1 MSKIYKPITI
11 NDVHKARTRIS
22 KWVSPTPLRHSS
34 FLSAHADRPVKLKLE
49 TMHDTGAFKLRGA
62 SNALLSLSDEARNAG
77 VIAVSSGNHGRG
89 VAYAATKLG
98 TKCVIYMSSLVP
110 DVKVDAIRDLG
121 AEVVI
126 TGNSQDDAEHAAMA
140 RTAQDGLTFIHPFD
154 DPDVIAGQGTI
165 SLEILDAMPDVAN
178 VIVPL
183 SGGGLF
189 AGVAM
194 AIKALKPDVRLIGVT
209 MENGA
214 AMIEALKAG
223 GLVPIE
229 EIASHADALGGS
241 LGAENHYTFEMTKN
255 LIDET
260 LLLSEDEI
268 AAAMRTLFIEDRI
281 VAEGGGAVGVG
292 ALMSGRLNLAPGP
305 VAIIISGCNVEMAKF
320 MEIVS
325 TTPDA

>member
-1 MSKIYKPITI
+1 MSKSRKPVTI
-11 NDVHKARTRIS
+11 DDVYRARERIS
-22 KWVSPTPLRHSS
+22 DWISPTPLRVSP
-34 FLSAHADRPVKLKLE
+34 FLSTHADRPVKLKLE
-49 TMHDTGAFKLRGA
+49 TMHDTGAFKIRGA
-62 SNALLSLSDEARNAG
+62 SNALIALPKAARDAG
-77 VIAVSSGNHGRG
+77 VIAISSGNHGRG
-89 VAYAATKLG
+89 VAYAAARLG
-98 TKCVIYMSSLVP
+98 IKCVIYMSSLVP
-110 DVKVDAIRDLG
+110 DVKVQAIRDLG
-121 AEVVI
+121 ADVVI
-126 TGNSQDDAEHAAMA
+126 AGDSQDEAEHAAMA
-140 RTAQDGLTFIHPFD
+140 RVEQDDLTFIHPFD
-154 DPDVIAGQGTI
+154 NPDVIAGQGTI

-223 GLVPIE
+223 ELVPVE
-229 EIASHADALGGS
+229 EVASYADALGGS
-241 LGAENHYTFEMTKN
+241 LGAENHYTFEMTQN

-260 LLLSEDEI
+260 LLLSEEEI

-292 ALMSGRLNLAPGP
+292 ALMSGRLKLAPGP
-305 VAIIISGCNVEMAKF
+305 VAIIISGCNIEMSKF
-320 MEIVS
+320 LDIVS
-325 TTPDA
+325 AR

>member
-1 MSKIYKPITI
+1 MPKPITI
-11 NDVHKARTRIS
+11 DDVYKARTRIS

-49 TMHDTGAFKLRGA
+49 TMHDTGAFKIRGA

-77 VIAVSSGNHGRG
+77 VIAISSGNHGRG
-89 VAYAATKLG
+89 VAYAAAKLG

-110 DVKVDAIRDLG
+110 DVKVQAIRDLG
-121 AEVVI
+121 ADVVI
-126 TGNSQDDAEHAAMA
+126 AGISQDDAEHAAMA
-140 RTAQDGLTFIHPFD
+140 RAEQDGLTFIHPFD

-165 SLEILDAMPDVAN
+165 SLEILDTMPDVAN
-178 VIVPL
+178 IIVPL

-189 AGVAM
+189 AGIAM
-194 AIKALKPDVRLIGVT
+194 AIKALKPDVHLVGVT

-214 AMIEALKAG
+214 AMIEGLKAG
-223 GLVPIE
+223 HLVNVD
-229 EIASHADALGGS
+229 EIPSLADALGGS
-241 LGAENHYTFEMTKN
+241 LGAENHYSFEITKN

-260 LLLSEDEI
+260 LLISEDEI

-292 ALMSGRLNLAPGP
+292 ALMSGRLNLADGP
-305 VAIIISGCNVEMAKF
+305 VAIIISGCNVDMTKF

-325 TTPDA
+325 TTPNL

>member
-1 MSKIYKPITI
+1 VSNSLKPVTLD
-11 NDVHKARTRIS
+11 DVYRARDRIS
-22 KWVSPTPLRHSS
+22 DWVSPTPLRTSA

-49 TMHDTGAFKLRGA
+49 TVHDTGAFKIRGA
-62 SNALLSLSDEARNAG
+62 SNALIALPQAARDAG
-77 VIAVSSGNHGRG
+77 VIAISSGNHGRG
-89 VAYAATKLG
+89 VAYAAERLG
-98 TKCVIYMSSLVP
+98 IKCVVYMSALVP
-110 DVKVDAIRDLG
+110 DVKVQAIRDLG

-126 TGNSQDDAEHAAMA
+126 TGNSQDEAEHAAMA
-140 RTAQDGLTFIHPFD
+140 RMEQDGLTFIHPFD
-154 DPDVIAGQGTI
+154 NPDVIAGQGTI
-165 SLEILDAMPDVAN
+165 SLEILDAMPDVTN

-189 AGVAM
+189 AGIAM
-194 AIKALKPDVRLIGVT
+194 AIKSLKPDVRLIGVT

-223 GLVPIE
+223 ELVPVE
-229 EIASHADALGGS
+229 EVASHADALGGS
-241 LGAENHYTFEMTKN
+241 LGDVNTYTFEMTKE

-268 AAAMRTLFIEDRI
+268 AAAMRTLFFEDRI

-305 VAIIISGCNVEMAKF
+305 VAIIISGCNIEMSKF
-320 MEIVS
+320 LDVVS
-325 TTPDA
+325 T

>member
-1 MSKIYKPITI
+1 MPKSITV
-11 NDVHKARTRIS
+11 NDVHEARKRIS
-22 KWVSPTPLRHSS
+22 KWVSLTPLRHSP

-49 TMHDTGAFKLRGA
+49 TMHDTGAFKIRGA
-62 SNALLSLSDEARNAG
+62 SNALLSLTNEARNAG
-77 VIAVSSGNHGRG
+77 VIAISSGNHGRG
-89 VAYAATKLG
+89 VAYAAAKLG

-110 DVKVDAIRDLG
+110 DVKVQAIRDLG

-126 TGNSQDDAEHAAMA
+126 AGNSQDDAELAAMA
-140 RTAQDGLTFIHPFD
+140 RAEQDGLTFIHPFD
-154 DPDVIAGQGTI
+154 DPNVIAGQGTI

-178 VIVPL
+178 IIVPL

-189 AGVAM
+189 AGIAM
-194 AIKALKPDVRLIGVT
+194 AIKTLKPDVHLIGVT

-214 AMIEALKAG
+214 AMIEGLKAG
-223 GLVPIE
+223 HLVSVDEVP
-229 EIASHADALGGS
+229 SHADALGGS
-241 LGAENHYTFEMTKN
+241 LGAENHYTFEMTRN
-255 LIDET
+255 FIDET

-292 ALMSGRLNLAPGP
+292 ALMSGRLNLADGP

-325 TTPDA
+325 APQIT

>member
-1 MSKIYKPITI
+1 MPKHITI
-11 NDVHKARTRIS
+11 DDVHKARTRIS
-22 KWVSPTPLRHSS
+22 KWVSPTPLRHSP
-34 FLSAHADRPVKLKLE
+34 FLSAHANRPVKLKLE
-49 TMHDTGAFKLRGA
+49 TMHDTGAFKIRGA
-62 SNALLSLSDEARNAG
+62 SNALLSLSDAARDAG
-77 VIAVSSGNHGRG
+77 VIAISSGNHGRG
-89 VAYAATKLG
+89 VAYAAAKLG

-110 DVKVDAIRDLG
+110 DVKVQAIRDLG

-126 TGNSQDDAEHAAMA
+126 AGSSQDDAEHAATA
-140 RTAQDGLTFIHPFD
+140 RAEQDGLTFIHPFD

-178 VIVPL
+178 IIVPL

-194 AIKALKPDVRLIGVT
+194 AIKALKPDVHLVGVT

-214 AMIEALKAG
+214 AMIEGLKAG
-223 GLVPIE
+223 HLVSVDEVP
-229 EIASHADALGGS
+229 SHADALGGS
-241 LGAENHYTFEMTKN
+241 LGAENHYTFEMTRN

-260 LLLSEDEI
+260 LLLSEGEI
-268 AAAMRTLFIEDRI
+268 AAAMRTLFLEDRI

-305 VAIIISGCNVEMAKF
+305 VAIIVSGCNVEMATF
-320 MEIVS
+320 MKIVS
-325 TTPDA
+325 TTPGA

>member
-1 MSKIYKPITI
+1 VSKSRKPVTI
-11 NDVHKARTRIS
+11 DDVYQARERIS
-22 KWVSPTPLRHSS
+22 DWISPTPLRVSP

-49 TMHDTGAFKLRGA
+49 TMHDTGAFKIRGA
-62 SNALLSLSDEARNAG
+62 SNALIALPKAARDAG
-77 VIAVSSGNHGRG
+77 VIAISSGNHGRG
-89 VAYAATKLG
+89 VAYAAARLG
-98 TKCVIYMSSLVP
+98 IKCVIYMSSLVP
-110 DVKVDAIRDLG
+110 DVKVQAIRDLG
-121 AEVVI
+121 ADVVI
-126 TGNSQDDAEHAAMA
+126 AGDSQDEAEHAAMA
-140 RTAQDGLTFIHPFD
+140 RVEQDNLTFIHPFD
-154 DPDVIAGQGTI
+154 NPDVIAGQGTI
-165 SLEILDAMPDVAN
+165 SLEILEAMPDVAN

-223 GLVPIE
+223 ELVPVE
-229 EIASHADALGGS
+229 EVASYADALGGS
-241 LGAENHYTFEMTKN
+241 LGAENHYTFEMTQN

-260 LLLSEDEI
+260 LLLSEEEI

-292 ALMSGRLNLAPGP
+292 ALMSGRLKLAPGP
-305 VAIIISGCNVEMAKF
+305 VAIIVSGCNIEMSKF
-320 MEIVS
+320 LDIVS
-325 TTPDA
+325 AC